1 MELKGFAELPAETFA
16 GGPSSGQYD
25 AEGVLRPK
33 PLYPGQPVQG
43 FSGVQFAD
51 QNSYWFLSDNGF
63 GTKLNSQDYLLRLYQ
78 IDPSFKGAEAGNGS
92 VKVENFIQFADPD
105 NKVPF
110 AIKNEDTKDRL
121 LTGFDFDVE
130 SFVVARDGTIWVGE
144 ELGPYLLH
152 FDATG
157 KLLEAPIPT
166 PDFGTSAT
174 GDIVRSPDNPAV
186 LAGEAT
192 ENLARSRGYE
202 GLAINPGKTK
212 LLALV
217 EGFVAGDPKDTL
229 RINEFD
235 LASKEFTEIAGRY
248 RLEKPEHAI
257 GDITVIN
264 DNEYLVIE
272 RDNLQGDEAKFK
284 KIFKIDLS
292 QQQDGYVKK
301 QEVVDLLNINDPKDL
316 NGDGSTEFRFPF
328 ITIEDVLVVDQN
340 TILVANDN
348 NYPGGGG
355 RSEAPDPNE
364 MLLLKLDQPLNLD
377 TRVGLAAVT
386 QNNLKFGTPGQDAL
400 VASGQQILFG
410 GEGDDTLDAT
420 AGKGANRL
428 EGGNG
433 ADTVFASSSDRVF
446 GAAGD
451 DILFAGEGNNQL
463 TGGEGKDQFWLVAGD
478 LPNAANTITD
488 FQSGTD
494 ILGLGAGLAFAN
506 LDIRQTGSD
515 TTINLKTDG
524 ASLATLTG
532 VEASSLSIADFVS
545 TAARPLIIGHRGAS
559 GLRPEHTLASYE
571 LAIAQGADYIE
582 PDLVS
587 TKDGILI
594 ARHENAIAK
603 VDPKTGEVIEATT
616 DVIDHPEFAD
626 RKTTKTIDG
635 EEITGWFTEDFTLA
649 EIKTL
654 RAKERVEFRDQS
666 FNGQFEIPTFQEV
679 IDLAK
684 QKSEETGRTIGIYP
698 ETKHPTY
705 FDSIGLSLEEPLV
718 STLNKNGY
726 TGKDAP
732 VFIQSFEVG
741 NLKEL
746 NKLTDVPLV
755 QLLDAEGIELDGTL
769 IETQPYDFVA
779 GGDSR
784 TYGDLRSPEGL
795 ADVAE
800 YADGIGPWKRMIV
813 SVESV
818 DLNGDGE
825 ADDVNGDTLI
835 NDADKS
841 LTEPTSLIKDAHA
854 AGLLV
859 HPYTFRNED
868 QYLASDYNG
877 NPELEYEQ
885 FFSLGV
891 DGLFTDFPGTG
902 FAVANRLYPFTP
914 PDPIAGVG
922 QLAPTDTLGA

>member
-16 GGPSSGQYD
+16 GGPPSGQYD
-25 AEGVLRPK
+25 AEGALRPK

-78 IDPSFKGAEAGNGS
+78 IDPSFKGAEAGNGN

-130 SFVVARDGTIWVGE
+130 SFVVARDGTLWVGE
-144 ELGPYLLH
+144 EFGPYLLH

-157 KLLEAPIPT
+157 KLLEAPIAT

-186 LAGEAT
+186 LAGDAT

-202 GLAINPGKTK
+202 GLAINPDKTK

-316 NGDGSTEFRFPF
+316 DGDGSTKFRFPF

-433 ADTVFASSSDRVF
+433 ADTVFASSNDRVF

-463 TGGEGKDQFWLVAGD
+463 TGGEGKDQFWLVSGD

-616 DVIDHPEFAD
+616 DVIDHPEFAN

-654 RAKERVEFRDQS
+654 RARERVEFRDQS

-841 LTEPTSLIKDAHA
+841 LTEPTALIKDAHA

-902 FAVANRLYPFTP
+902 FEVANRLYPFTP

-922 QLAPTDTLGA
+922 QLAPADTLGA

>member
-1 MELKGFAELPAETFA
+1 MELEGFAKLPAETFA
-16 GGPSSGQYD
+16 GGPPSGQYD
-25 AEGVLRPK
+25 AEGALRPK

-78 IDPSFKGAEAGNGS
+78 IDPSFKGAEAGNGN

-130 SFVVARDGTIWVGE
+130 SFVVARDGTLWVGE
-144 ELGPYLLH
+144 EFGPYLLH

-157 KLLEAPIPT
+157 KLLEAPIAT

-202 GLAINPGKTK
+202 GLAINPGQTK

-217 EGFVAGDPKDTL
+217 EGSVAGDPKDTL

-316 NGDGSTEFRFPF
+316 NGDGSTKFQFPF

-433 ADTVFASSSDRVF
+433 ADTVFASSNDRVF

-524 ASLATLTG
+524 VSLATLTG

-587 TKDGILI
+587 TKDGVLV
-594 ARHENAIAK
+594 ARHEVNI
-603 VDPKTGEVIEATT
+603 TGTT
-616 DVIDHPEFAD
+616 DVADRPEFAD
-626 RKTTKTIDG
+626 RFTTKTIDG
-635 EEITGWFTEDFTLA
+635 IEEEGWFADDFTLA
-649 EIKTL
+649 EIKML
-654 RAKERVEFRDQS
+654 RAVERLPELRTESAEFGEENVLRVPTLQ
-666 FNGQFEIPTFQEV
+666 EI

-684 QKSEETGRTIGIYP
+684 AESEATGRTIGIYP

-705 FDSIGLSLEEPLV
+705 HDSVGLSLEEPLV
-718 STLNKNGY
+718 DILQANGY
-726 TGKDAP
+726 DSEDSP

-741 NLKEL
+741 NLQEL
-746 NKLTDVPLV
+746 DTLTDVPLV
-755 QLLDAEGIELDGTL
+755 QLLNAEDIELNGTL
-769 IETQPYDFVA
+769 IENQPYDFVVS
-779 GGDSR
+779 GDDR

-795 ADVAE
+795 AEIAE

-818 DLNGDGE
+818 DINGDGE

-841 LTEPTSLIKDAHA
+841 LTEPTSLVQDAHA

-868 QYLASDYNG
+868 SFLASDYNG
-877 NPELEYEQ
+877 DPVAEYEQ

-891 DGLFTDFPGTG
+891 DGLFSDFPGTG
-902 FAVANRLYPFTP
+902 FEVANRLYPFTS
-914 PDPIAGVG
+914 PDPTAGVG
-922 QLAPTDTLGA
+922 LLAPTDTVA

>member
-16 GGPSSGQYD
+16 GGPPSGQYD
-25 AEGVLRPK
+25 AEGTLRPK

-43 FSGVQFAD
+43 FSGVQFTD

-78 IDPSFKGAEAGNGS
+78 IDPSFKGAEAGNGG

-105 NKVPF
+105 HKVSF
-110 AIKNEDTKDRL
+110 AIKNDGTKDRL
-121 LTGFDFDVE
+121 LTGSDFDVE
-130 SFVVARDGTIWVGE
+130 SFVVARDGTLWVGE
-144 ELGPYLLH
+144 EFGPYLLH

-166 PDFGTSAT
+166 PDFGTSAAEDT
-174 GDIVRSPDNPAV
+174 VRSPENPAV
-186 LAGEAT
+186 LSDSLTA
-192 ENLARSRGYE
+192 NLKSSNGYE
-202 GLAINPGKTK
+202 GLAINPAKTK
-212 LLALV
+212 LYALL
-217 EGFVAGDPKDTL
+217 EGPVVGDAPDTL

-235 LASKEFTEIAGRY
+235 LAAKKFTDIAGKY
-248 RLEKPEHAI
+248 RLESPDHAI

-264 DNEYLVIE
+264 DKEYLVIE
-272 RDNLQGDEAKFK
+272 RDKLQGDEAQFK

-301 QEVVDLLNINDPKDL
+301 QEVVDLLNIDDPKDL
-316 NGDGSTEFRFPF
+316 NGDGSTKFRFPF
-328 ITIEDVLVVDQN
+328 VTIEDVLVVDPS

-364 MLLLKLDQPLNLD
+364 MLLLNLDQQLNLD
-377 TRVGLAAVT
+377 TRVGLAAIT
-386 QNNLKFGTPGQDAL
+386 QTNLKFGTPGQDVL

-420 AGKGANRL
+420 AGTGKNRL
-428 EGGNG
+428 DGGKG
-433 ADTVFASSSDRVF
+433 ADTVFASNNDRVF

-463 TGGEGKDQFWLVAGD
+463 TGGEGKDQFWLAGGD
-478 LPNAANTITD
+478 IPSAANTIAD

-506 LDIRQTGSD
+506 LDIRQTSND
-515 TTINLKTDG
+515 TTINLKTGG

-532 VEASSLSIADFVS
+532 VDASSLSIADFVS
-545 TAARPLIIGHRGAS
+545 TAPRPLIIGHRGTA

-571 LAIAQGADYIE
+571 LAIALGADYIE

-603 VDPKTGEVIEATT
+603 VNPKTGEVIEATT
-616 DVIDHPEFAD
+616 DVINHPEFAD

-635 EEITGWFTEDFTLA
+635 QEITGWFTEDFTLA

-654 RAKERVEFRDQS
+654 RAVERLPFRDQS

-726 TGKDAP
+726 MGKDAP

-746 NKLTDVPLV
+746 NKLTDVPLI
-755 QLLDAEGIELDGTL
+755 QLLDAEGIELDGKL
-769 IETQPYDFVA
+769 IESQPYDFVA
-779 GGDSR
+779 SGNAR

-795 ADVAE
+795 ADVAQ

-818 DLNGDGE
+818 DLNGDGV

-835 NDADKS
+835 NDTDKS
-841 LTEPTSLIKDAHA
+841 LTAPTSLVEDAHA

-868 QYLASDYNG
+868 QYLAADYKG
-877 NPELEYEQ
+877 NPELEYKQ

-902 FAVANRLYPFTP
+902 YEVASHLYPFTP
-914 PDPIAGVG
+914 PDPLAGAG
-922 QLAPTDTLGA
+922 LLAPTDAVGA